1 MIFEN
6 KQKDIQIYSDDKLSF
21 KRKAMI
27 GLLVLAVISGGI
39 YGYTQQQDISKS
51 NAEKINNAKTL
62 SPVVIGRTRD

>member
-27 GLLVLAVISGGI
+27 GLLALAVISGAIG
-39 YGYTQQQDISKS
+39 GYTQQQDTSKS
-51 NAEKINNAKTL
+51 DVHKINNAKTI
-62 SPVVIGRTRD
+62 SPAVMGHTRD